1 MRPQTIPEFLLEF
14 YMVRTRRI
22 PRIVKGSLRVN
33 ERGQIQVQPVDP
45 RLVTGG

>member
-14 YMVRTRRI
+14 YLVRSKRI

-33 ERGQIQVQPVDP
+33 ERGQVQVQTVDP
-45 RLVTGG
+45 RLVGGG